1 MGPDRKPQRPVFSE
15 QGSYVNH
22 IHIVQVRPKSVYRVS
37 PVEGEIPPE
46 RSLEITV
53 TACLDDCVRYV
64 L

>member
-1 MGPDRKPQRPVFSE
+1 M
-15 QGSYVNH
+15 NH